1 MILKFVRCIS
11 IPAKIIRY
19 PGRWHVFSR
28 ARMENLPRYVLEVL
42 KLLLNHVCVFHNF
55 IRFLCEF
62 LFLLD
67 NVLIFYFLFLG
78 R

>member
-1 MILKFVRCIS
+1 MFLV
-11 IPAKIIRY
+11 
-19 PGRWHVFSR
+19 GREWN
-28 ARMENLPRYVLEVL
+28 NLSRYVLEVL

>member
-1 MILKFVRCIS
+1 MF
-11 IPAKIIRY
+11 
-19 PGRWHVFSR
+19 FSR

>member
-1 MILKFVRCIS
+1 MFLV
-11 IPAKIIRY
+11 
-19 PGRWHVFSR
+19 GREWN
-28 ARMENLPRYVLEVL
+28 NLPLYVLEVL